1 MSRRKDLRLLILVLT
16 DVKSDR
22 DAVTISTS
30 INILRHL
37 VLLNRGV
44 MESKIRHSGHASCSC
59 LCCGLLLTVIL
70 MLQ

>member
-1 MSRRKDLRLLILVLT
+1 MSRTKDLRLLVLVLM
-16 DVKSDR
+16 R

-30 INILRHL
+30 INIFCHL
-37 VLLNRGV
+37 VLLNRGA
-44 MESKIRHSGHASCSC
+44 MESKIRHSSRLC